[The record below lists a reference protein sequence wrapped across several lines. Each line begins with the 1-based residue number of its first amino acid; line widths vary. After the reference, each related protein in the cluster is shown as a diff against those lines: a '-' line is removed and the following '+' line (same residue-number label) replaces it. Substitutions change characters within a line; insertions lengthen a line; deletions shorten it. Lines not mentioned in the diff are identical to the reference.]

1 MMNSVHPSVSI
12 LHLLTSRLHVP
23 VSRRAMSAAV
33 EAHSQPF
40 SLACLRQALAQ
51 WRVDSL
57 AVQLP
62 AQDLAE
68 VPLPAIAHL
77 HSGNFVLLTRAEA
90 GRVVYQ
96 DVKGNTIKASLTDF
110 DQAWSGKLLLAEAQ
124 AQAGEPTYRQSRYQ
138 EQLALARNITCW
150 VLLVAL
156 FLWPVW
162 LAVNS
167 AAWAIL
173 VWWVSKVAGLATSIL
188 LLLSQLAPNQG
199 LAKRL
204 CDLRPGISC
213 QNVLTSQAATWFGF
227 LSMTDLGL
235 LYFGSGVLAICLG
248 WLANIQVLPWLALLN
263 LLALPYTVFSIW
275 YQWRVVKSW
284 CPLCLAVQA
293 LLWLEFGAAWWGGA
307 GFWPQPTA
315 WAGGLTSG
323 ALAAGICLVIR
334 PLLGLA
340 GQVAPLRGALAKFK
354 YHPAWFRAAL
364 LEQAPLPPLPPEPIL
379 LGNAEAKWRVV
390 MFSSPHCPPCGQA
403 HQQLKELLTAFPEEV
418 SAEIYWTFTGSP
430 ADQRNRVVKH
440 LLALAGHSPAALSE
454 ALTDWYKHKNYPAWA
469 ARYPCPTLEA
479 DGEMAQMGTL
489 LGFVQYT
496 PLFFVNGHQLPEPY
510 QIRDL
515 TMFIAQEL
523 E

>member
-62 AQDLAE
+62 AQDLAG

-199 LAKRL
+199 WPRDCAIYAPAFHAK
-204 CDLRPGISC
+204 
-213 QNVLTSQAATWFGF
+213 
-227 LSMTDLGL
+227 M
-235 LYFGSGVLAICLG
+235 Y
-248 WLANIQVLPWLALLN
+248 
-263 LLALPYTVFSIW
+263 
-275 YQWRVVKSW
+275 
-284 CPLCLAVQA
+284 
-293 LLWLEFGAAWWGGA
+293 
-307 GFWPQPTA
+307 
-315 WAGGLTSG
+315 
-323 ALAAGICLVIR
+323 
-334 PLLGLA
+334 
-340 GQVAPLRGALAKFK
+340 
-354 YHPAWFRAAL
+354 
-364 LEQAPLPPLPPEPIL
+364 
-379 LGNAEAKWRVV
+379 
-390 MFSSPHCPPCGQA
+390 
-403 HQQLKELLTAFPEEV
+403 
-418 SAEIYWTFTGSP
+418 
-430 ADQRNRVVKH
+430 
-440 LLALAGHSPAALSE
+440 
-454 ALTDWYKHKNYPAWA
+454 
-469 ARYPCPTLEA
+469 
-479 DGEMAQMGTL
+479 
-489 LGFVQYT
+489 
-496 PLFFVNGHQLPEPY
+496 
-510 QIRDL
+510 
-515 TMFIAQEL
+515 
-523 E
+523 